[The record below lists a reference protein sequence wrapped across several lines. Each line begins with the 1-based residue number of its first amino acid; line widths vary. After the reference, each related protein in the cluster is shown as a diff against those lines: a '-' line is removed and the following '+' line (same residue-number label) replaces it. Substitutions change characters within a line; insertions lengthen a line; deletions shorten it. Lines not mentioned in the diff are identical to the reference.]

1 MPPFRPEEH
10 LASRVNRFA
19 ESAILRMSAKAR
31 ALRAKGAD
39 VIMLTLGEPDFDTPE
54 HIRKAACAAM
64 EAGHTHYAPIP
75 GLPELRAAVA
85 EKLNRENGIAAR
97 EEEIVVTNGAKQAIA
112 NAILSVV
119 DEGDEVILPAPYW
132 VAYDGIIRLAGGRP
146 VVLPGSFES
155 GWRLSARQIA
165 SALTER
171 SRLLII
177 NTPCNPSGTVASPTE
192 LQAIANVVRA
202 HPDLMVLSDEIY
214 EYIVFDDAR
223 HISIAALPGM
233 KARTITVNGFS
244 KGFAMTGWRLGYAAA
259 AAPIA
264 RAMVKMQGAITAG
277 ANAFVQ
283 KAAVTA
289 LKGSREAV
297 EAMRQT
303 YQQRRD
309 EVMARLETLPL
320 VRAHRPEGTFY
331 VLLDIS
337 MLLARARDDLPK
349 DDVTFCD
356 WLLEHHHLALTPGS
370 AFGAPGSVRISFATS
385 QELLDAGLN
394 RLAAA
399 LGAYDRE

>member
-10 LASRVNRFA
+10 LASRVDRFA
-19 ESAILRMSAKAR
+19 ESAILRMSARAR
-31 ALRAKGAD
+31 QLRAEGAD
-39 VIMLTLGEPDFDTPE
+39 VIALTLGEPDFDTPAY
-54 HIRKAACAAM
+54 IRTAACEAM

-75 GLPELRAAVA
+75 GLLELREAIA
-85 EKLNRENGIAAR
+85 EKLNRENRISAR
-97 EEEIVVTNGAKQAIA
+97 PEEVVVTNGAKQAIA

-119 DEGDEVILPAPYW
+119 DEGSEVILPAPYW
-132 VAYDGIIRLAGGRP
+132 VAYEGIIRLAGGRP

-165 SALTER
+165 SALTDR
-171 SRLLII
+171 TRLLII

-192 LQAIANVVRA
+192 LQAIANVVRS
-202 HPDLMVLSDEIY
+202 HPDLMVLADEIY
-214 EYIVFDDAR
+214 EYIVFDGTR
-223 HISIAALPGM
+223 HVSIAALPGM

-259 AAPIA
+259 AEPIA
-264 RAMVKMQGAITAG
+264 RAMIKMQGAITAG

-289 LKGSREAV
+289 LTASRDAV
-297 EAMRQT
+297 ALMRET
-303 YQQRRD
+303 YQERRNR
-309 EVMARLETLPL
+309 VMARLAELPL
-320 VRAHRPEGTFY
+320 VRAHKPEGTFY

-349 DDVTFCD
+349 DDVNFCD
-356 WLLEHHHLALTPGS
+356 WLLDRHYLALTPGS

-385 QELLDAGLN
+385 QPVLDCGLD

-399 LGAYDRE
+399 VNVYASA